1 MGKWFKAVFQ
11 ILTVS
16 LLVLGC
22 AHIQSGQYVQVKNG
36 DTLESLA
43 SRYGVNSRD
52 VASANVGRD
61 LAAGSW
67 FFIPLE
73 RGLIQLFD
81 KQRPRYSSIAYSPQF
96 LSSGK
101 FLWPVPES
109 TRISS
114 HYGHRWGRAHQGVD
128 IPGAIGLD
136 VIAAEDGVVAYAGKM
151 GSYGNLVAIR
161 HAGGYN
167 TVYAH
172 LNNFAVKKNQR
183 VRRGQVIAE
192 LGNTGRS
199 TGPHLHFEIRNG
211 VKPIDPMGYIQSSR
225 DYVIASR
232 N

>member
-1 MGKWFKAVFQ
+1 MLPWLLRCLQLFC
-11 ILTVS
+11 LS
-16 LLVLGC
+16 LLMVGC
-22 AHIQSGQYVQVKNG
+22 SHIQSGQYVQVRSG
-36 DTLESLA
+36 DTLETLA
-43 SRYGVNSRD
+43 ERYGVNSRD
-52 VASANVGRD
+52 IASANVGREFRE
-61 LAAGSW
+61 GQW
-67 FFIPLE
+67 YFVPLE

-81 KQRPRYSSIAYSPQF
+81 RQRPRYSSIAYSAQF

-114 HYGHRWGRAHQGVD
+114 QFGQRWGRAHHGVD

-136 VIAAEDGVVAYAGKM
+136 VIAAEDGVVVYAGKM

-172 LNNFAVKKNQR
+172 LNSIGVRKDQR

-199 TGPHLHFEIRNG
+199 TGPHLHFEVRRGAN
-211 VKPIDPMGYIQSSR
+211 PIDPMAYIQSSR